1 MQHPSRPQRPLLLLH
16 LAVMMFGL
24 SGVIGRIVRVSPV
37 TLAGGRVLFSS
48 AVLLITLLVQKQS
61 LRSKRQ
67 TDALLTCRAGS
78 LLAVHWTSFFQSVQT
93 ASVAIGTIT
102 YSTFPLFLLL
112 LEPLLY
118 HEAITRRNIL
128 LSLGL
133 IAGVLITVPEF
144 SFSNE
149 TTLGILWGML
159 SSLTYALLTLCNR
172 RLASS
177 YPGTWVSFREQS
189 FAALLLLPLLLLR
202 REAVTATD
210 LLGIGAIGII
220 CTAVAFSLFVSAQKH
235 VSAQTAGIVAGME
248 TVYGIL
254 FAFVFIGEV
263 PSVREIIGGIVIL
276 SVAALASLRKS

>member
-67 TDALLTCRAGS
+67 TDALLTCLAGS

>member
-1 MQHPSRPQRPLLLLH
+1 
-16 LAVMMFGL
+16 MMFGL
-24 SGVIGRIVRVSPV
+24 SGVIGRMVRVSPV

-61 LRSKRQ
+61 LRSKSR
-67 TDALLTCRAGS
+67 TDALLTCLAGS

-118 HEAITRRNIL
+118 HEAISRRNIL

-276 SVAALASLRKS
+276 SVASLASLRKN

>member
-24 SGVIGRIVRVSPV
+24 SGVIGRMVRVSPV

-61 LRSKRQ
+61 LRSKSR
-67 TDALLTCRAGS
+67 TDALLTCLAGS

-177 YPGTWVSFREQS
+177 YPGVWVSFREQS
-189 FAALLLLPLLLLR
+189 FAALLLLPLLLLK
-202 REAVTATD
+202 RETVTATD

-276 SVAALASLRKS
+276 SVASLASLRKN

>member
-1 MQHPSRPQRPLLLLH
+1 MQHPFRPQRPLLLLH

-24 SGVIGRIVRVSPV
+24 SGVIGRMVRVSPV

-61 LRSKRQ
+61 LRSKSR
-67 TDALLTCRAGS
+67 TDALLTCLAGS

-149 TTLGILWGML
+149 TTVGILWGML

-276 SVAALASLRKS
+276 SVAALASLRKN

>member
-1 MQHPSRPQRPLLLLH
+1 
-16 LAVMMFGL
+16 MMFGL

-67 TDALLTCRAGS
+67 TDALLTCLAGS

>member
-24 SGVIGRIVRVSPV
+24 SGVIGRMVRVSPV

-61 LRSKRQ
+61 LRSKRR
-67 TDALLTCRAGS
+67 TDALLTCLAGS

-189 FAALLLLPLLLLR
+189 FAALLLLPLLLLK